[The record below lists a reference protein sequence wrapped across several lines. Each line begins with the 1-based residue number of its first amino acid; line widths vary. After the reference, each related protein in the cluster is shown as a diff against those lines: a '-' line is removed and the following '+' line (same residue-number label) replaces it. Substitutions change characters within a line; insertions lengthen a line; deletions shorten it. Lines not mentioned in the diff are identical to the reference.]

1 MNYPLMFNRDEIF
14 YRLGIEQ
21 SEELLQMIK
30 NAENP
35 NFQDDKGL
43 SYLHMACQS
52 HYYEAIKLLLESGA
66 NPNIKDYR
74 DSSPVFFALGS
85 INEKNNAI
93 LELMLQYGLDLEQM
107 ERNRTVKE
115 KIENLRNEE
124 LKQIVE
130 NFIRNRE
137 EKKS

>member
-21 SEELLQMIK
+21 SEELLQIIK
-30 NAENP
+30 SAENP

-52 HYYEAIKLLLESGA
+52 HYYEAIKLLLELGA
-66 NPNIKDYR
+66 DPNIRDYR
-74 DSSPVFFALGS
+74 DSSPVFSALGRR
-85 INEKNNAI
+85 NENNNAI
-93 LELMLQYGLDLEQM
+93 LELMLQYGLDLDKTEG
-107 ERNRTVKE
+107 NKTVKE
-115 KIENLRNEE
+115 KIEYLRNEE

-130 NFIRNRE
+130 NFIKNRE